1 MQMVSTFVG
10 DFSSLLLPLPLPL
23 PLENQK
29 KKKFQLLRG
38 SFKAAFCS
46 KVLLECKLATRF
58 VNHFLPAVIINT
70 YTKSGCAS
78 KHSKIIFDNFV
89 KTKVQHKYYHHH
101 KPLVHLICIIFIL
114 FYFVWLGLFFV
125 CFLSDVF
132 KNALPWYVQCQVAHR
147 NIIIQIISTCINSD
161 SKGELNTKKIIYKKI
176 KKIQQG
182 NNCNNYHNNCNN
194 YHNGCN
200 NSHTNTMIVI

>member
-1 MQMVSTFVG
+1 M
-10 DFSSLLLPLPLPL
+10 
-23 PLENQK
+23 
-29 KKKFQLLRG
+29 RG

-114 FYFVWLGLFFV
+114 FYFVWLGLSCFLFVFFR
-125 CFLSDVF
+125 FLSDVF
-132 KNALPWYVQCQVAHR
+132 ENALPWYVQCQVAHR

-161 SKGELNTKKIIYKKI
+161 SKGELNTKK
-176 KKIQQG
+176 KKIQKNEIDIIRQQLQQLPQQLQQLPQRL
-182 NNCNNYHNNCNN
+182 
-194 YHNGCN
+194 
-200 NSHTNTMIVI
+200 